1 MTATNEVDFVVICE
15 DLDWLEVTLGSVGA
29 EIFVG
34 SVGTDEVDFVVICED
49 LGLVEVIVGSVD
61 TEIFVDSETASR
73 RR

>member
-1 MTATNEVDFVVICE
+1 V
-15 DLDWLEVTLGSVGA
+15 EVTLGSVGA

-61 TEIFVDSETASR
+61 TETFVDSETASR

>member
-1 MTATNEVDFVVICE
+1 MEVN
-15 DLDWLEVTLGSVGA
+15 LGSVGA

-49 LGLVEVIVGSVD
+49 LGLVEVTVGSVD
-61 TEIFVDSETASR
+61 TETFVDSETASR